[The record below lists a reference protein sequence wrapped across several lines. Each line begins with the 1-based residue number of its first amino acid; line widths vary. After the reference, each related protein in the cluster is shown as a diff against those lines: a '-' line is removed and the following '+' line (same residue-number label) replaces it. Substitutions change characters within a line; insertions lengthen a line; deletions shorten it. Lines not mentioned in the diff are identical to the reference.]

1 MTLKCVTV
9 DRFLLIT
16 VVYLNIILYYNYYTY
31 FREKRFWMRLFA
43 AHSRPT
49 VLNFSWRVFTW
60 SLQIG
65 KSIVMPV
72 PYYGSRWTSKKN
84 FTAYCDMPTIL
95 EYRVN
100 RLVFA
105 GADIIV
111 ISSGLHFLPWN
122 LFGIVIGQF
131 YLFEFWLGSWLWI
144 PFVSDIFF
152 HMKK

>member
-111 ISSGLHFLPWN
+111 ISSGLHFFTVKFIRYRHWTI
-122 LFGIVIGQF
+122 LFV
-131 YLFEFWLGSWLWI
+131 
-144 PFVSDIFF
+144 
-152 HMKK
+152 